1 MFEQAQMNAPIV
13 FKREVGNSMGAMG
26 VYLWN
31 EPCVEKDEECLK
43 LITSEADRFA
53 IVHNKRDELHD
64 ADDIFV
70 RVLEDKKETFGDTNM
85 STLRIM
91 NTFGVIYMENG
102 KLDKA
107 KEIFDQAL
115 VGEKEISD
123 AWKLKTMHNSAVLC
137 MKRGEL
143 AEADAMLLPTLEE
156 KKRLLEYNDP
166 SILDTLITLGIL
178 RLKQDRPKEAEEFFC
193 MVRGAADTFVET
205 E

>member
-1 MFEQAQMNAPIV
+1 MFEQAQMNASTV
-13 FKREVGNSMGAMG
+13 FKREVGNSVGAMG

-64 ADDIFV
+64 VDDVFV
-70 RVLEDKKETFGDTNM
+70 RVLKDKKETFGDTNM
-85 STLRIM
+85 STLRMM

-115 VGEKEISD
+115 VGEKEIPD
-123 AWKLKTMHNSAVLC
+123 AWKLKTMHNSAVLS
-137 MKRGEL
+137 MESGEL
-143 AEADAMLLPTLEE
+143 ADAEAMLLRTLEE
-156 KKRLLEYNDP
+156 KEMLLEYNDP

-178 RLKQDRPKEAEEFFC
+178 RLKQDRSEEAEEFFC
-193 MVRGAADTFVET
+193 KVRDAADTYVKT